1 MATTQA
7 TIDTLAIF
15 KGIATAHASTLTGL
29 DVIKGHIETLK
40 GAKIV
45 FGKSVKTCQYRVQC
59 TDAYVQAFP
68 KLAKKTIANYVTAVV
83 DCVTNGTEFS
93 LDASKGAASKGAKG
107 KGAKGKGAKGKAA
120 FSDMLAKPF
129 NHEAGKTFK
138 ELCAKVEAE
147 FNDAKHPSIYA
158 AFADYLVSQGFEI
171 TI

>member
-15 KGIATAHASTLTGL
+15 KGIATAHASTLSGL

-45 FGKSVKTCQYRVQC
+45 FGASKRSCKYRQQC
-59 TDAYVQAFP
+59 TDAYTQAFP

-93 LDASKGAASKGAKG
+93 LDASKGQASKGK
-107 KGAKGKGAKGKAA
+107 KGAQKGAEKTGDEKMVAA
-120 FSDMLAKPF
+120 LLNVWKLSAIGENVLIQVEQSMADGTPLIDAIADVLRACG
-129 NHEAGKTFK
+129 E
-138 ELCAKVEAE
+138 ELSE
-147 FNDAKHPSIYA
+147 
-158 AFADYLVSQGFEI
+158 
-171 TI
+171 